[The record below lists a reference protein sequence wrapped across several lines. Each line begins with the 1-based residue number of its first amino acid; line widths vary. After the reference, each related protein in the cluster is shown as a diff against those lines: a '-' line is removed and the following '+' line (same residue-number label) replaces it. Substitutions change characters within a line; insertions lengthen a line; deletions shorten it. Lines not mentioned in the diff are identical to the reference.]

1 MVKEGHTMPDYEEMY
16 HILFN
21 AITNALR
28 KLEAGR
34 AGEAAR
40 LLMEAQRERPRS
52 STSRHE

>member
-1 MVKEGHTMPDYEEMY
+1 MAKEGHAMPDYEEMY

-40 LLMEAQRERPRS
+40 LLMEAQRE
-52 STSRHE
+52 TEEIYIEA

>member
-1 MVKEGHTMPDYEEMY
+1 MPDYEKMY

-28 KLEAGR
+28 ELEAGR

-40 LLMEAQRERPRS
+40 LLMEAQKE
-52 STSRHE
+52 TEELYIEA